1 PEADGGALAENIL
14 RLLADDALWE
24 RLSGNGVRAM
34 REKFDLRKQ
43 TARLEEIYAD
53 VVCGRMR

>member
-1 PEADGGALAENIL
+1 LAENIL

-24 RLSGNGVRAM
+24 RLSANGVRAM
-34 REKFDLRKQ
+34 REKFDLQKQ